1 MRFSLTLTSL
11 AAVPFSATAQP
22 LDDPEKGLALAQKD
36 CSECHA
42 VIRNDTRS
50 PRPTAPA
57 FQKIA
62 EIPGMTGTA
71 LYIALQTPHR
81 TMPNLMLEADE
92 LRDISAY
99 ILSLKEP

>member
-71 LYIALQTPHR
+71 LYIALQTPHK
-81 TMPNLMLEADE
+81 TMPNLIVWSRDE
-92 LRDISAY
+92 LVRVDF
-99 ILSLKEP
+99 EG